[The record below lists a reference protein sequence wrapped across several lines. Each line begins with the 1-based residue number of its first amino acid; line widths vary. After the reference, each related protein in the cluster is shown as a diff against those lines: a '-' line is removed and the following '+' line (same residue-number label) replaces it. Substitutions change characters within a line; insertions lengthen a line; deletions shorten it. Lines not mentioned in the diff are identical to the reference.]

1 MKNILI
7 NLIEKGIVDSYLNE
21 EDRLKIIE
29 KIKKIKD
36 NFLYKS
42 VFHGL
47 HHSEKV
53 FLFAYIIG
61 KYNNLSNVDL
71 EILTDAAIYHD
82 IGRIDETEDSFH
94 ESNLPRFEKLLKIL
108 KDADALDRTRFMK
121 TSLAALNEKYLRS
134 DFSKQLVQLAN
145 TINEEYRIKMSEIHF
160 NQFKDENNG
169 EPKITCYHG
178 IGFNFFNLYSILTN
192 GLLSNYAKLKKGI
205 CSKRNFY
212 GANNELWI
220 CVTTKNGEATDKFIK
235 NFISLEL
242 IVPKTQKGEKKKS
255 VSLSNGLPF
264 DNGYYDDE
272 EFVFYE
278 IPTENI
284 IKINIDPKLL
294 NADIRNLNYL
304 SGSANLDSLTSTVN
318 DYVSNLRKLDFFPNM
333 NKIIE
338 LLDGVD
344 VLVVANK
351 RDLLPPNVDD
361 EELKEY
367 VAHRL
372 RVAKFKVIDTVITS
386 TNNDGYNLEKM
397 FELITKYSDGRDV
410 YFVGASTSGKSA
422 LISEFLKQ
430 YLNNTSKMIVTYTF
444 DNTHLRGIR
453 IPITNKTYI
462 YETPGTSIDN
472 SLLSKVER
480 SAFNAIVPKK
490 AVVAKKVNLT
500 KDTCLLFGS
509 VACIELL
516 SKEKTQAYVYVS
528 DKVEVKVHKSIV
540 GDNSK
545 YIANIFQKGNLKPS
559 SEKLKSIKD
568 FDVYEF
574 QITEDGGRD
583 IGILGL
589 GWINFEGNEQSFRV
603 YVPKGVYVY
612 TTRSKI
618 KNAF

>member
-1 MKNILI
+1 MA
-7 NLIEKGIVDSYLNE
+7 ELNKLQRCYHCGALLQT
-21 EDRLKIIE
+21 EDPTKEGYISPDI
-29 KIKKIKD
+29 IKKYPEGLLLC
-36 NFLYKS
+36 NNCYKTERFNNNPS
-42 VFHGL
+42 EATFDEDYTTIL
-47 HHSEKV
+47 KEIHSKKALV
-53 FLFAYIIG
+53 VYV
-61 KYNNLSNVDL
+61 VDL
-71 EILTDAAIYHD
+71 F
-82 IGRIDETEDSFH
+82 SF
-94 ESNLPRFEKLLKIL
+94 EGS
-108 KDADALDRTRFMK
+108 
-121 TSLAALNEKYLRS
+121 
-134 DFSKQLVQLAN
+134 
-145 TINEEYRIKMSEIHF
+145 
-160 NQFKDENNG
+160 
-169 EPKITCYHG
+169 
-178 IGFNFFNLYSILTN
+178 
-192 GLLSNYAKLKKGI
+192 
-205 CSKRNFY
+205 
-212 GANNELWI
+212 
-220 CVTTKNGEATDKFIK
+220 FI
-235 NFISLEL
+235 
-242 IVPKTQKGEKKKS
+242 
-255 VSLSNGLPF
+255 
-264 DNGYYDDE
+264 
-272 EFVFYE
+272 
-278 IPTENI
+278 
-284 IKINIDPKLL
+284 
-294 NADIRNLNYL
+294 
-304 SGSANLDSLTSTVN
+304 
-318 DYVSNLRKLDFFPNM
+318 

-351 RDLLPPNVDD
+351 RDLLPPDVNDD
-361 EELKEY
+361 KLKEY

-386 TNNDGYNLEKM
+386 TNNGGYNLEEM

-444 DNTHLRGIR
+444 DNTHLRGMR

-490 AVVAKKVNLT
+490 AVVAKKINLT

-545 YIANIFQKGNLKPS
+545 YIANIFQKGTLKPS

-589 GWINFEGNEQSFRV
+589 GWINFKGNKQSFRV

-618 KNAF
+618 ENAF

>member
-1 MKNILI
+1 MA
-7 NLIEKGIVDSYLNE
+7 ELNKLQRCYHCGALLQT
-21 EDRLKIIE
+21 EDPTKEGYISPDIIE
-29 KIKKIKD
+29 KYPEGLLLCNNCYKTERFSNNPSEATFDEDYTTILKEIHSKKA
-36 NFLYKS
+36 LVVY
-42 VFHGL
+42 V
-47 HHSEKV
+47 
-53 FLFAYIIG
+53 
-61 KYNNLSNVDL
+61 VDL
-71 EILTDAAIYHD
+71 F
-82 IGRIDETEDSFH
+82 SF
-94 ESNLPRFEKLLKIL
+94 EGS
-108 KDADALDRTRFMK
+108 
-121 TSLAALNEKYLRS
+121 
-134 DFSKQLVQLAN
+134 
-145 TINEEYRIKMSEIHF
+145 
-160 NQFKDENNG
+160 
-169 EPKITCYHG
+169 
-178 IGFNFFNLYSILTN
+178 
-192 GLLSNYAKLKKGI
+192 
-205 CSKRNFY
+205 
-212 GANNELWI
+212 
-220 CVTTKNGEATDKFIK
+220 FI
-235 NFISLEL
+235 
-242 IVPKTQKGEKKKS
+242 
-255 VSLSNGLPF
+255 
-264 DNGYYDDE
+264 
-272 EFVFYE
+272 
-278 IPTENI
+278 
-284 IKINIDPKLL
+284 
-294 NADIRNLNYL
+294 
-304 SGSANLDSLTSTVN
+304 
-318 DYVSNLRKLDFFPNM
+318 

-351 RDLLPPNVDD
+351 RDLLPPDVND

-444 DNTHLRGIR
+444 DNTHLRGMR

-480 SAFNAIVPKK
+480 SVFNTIVPKK

-545 YIANIFQKGNLKPS
+545 YIANIFQKGSLKPS

-574 QITEDGGRD
+574 QITEDGERD

-589 GWINFEGNEQSFRV
+589 GWINFKGNKQSFRV